1 MPEAV
6 AEGKKINK
14 TQIHLRIDDLT
25 LLEIDAFVF
34 YAQPDLAIGA
44 GYGTMLSIRGGPSI
58 QKELEA
64 LAPVAT
70 GEAVVTGAGRLKAE
84 HIIHAVGP
92 KFLEEDTEGKL
103 RTTMRNTLSRAE
115 ENKIKRLALPAM
127 GAGYYG
133 IDPGLCA
140 RVMLEEIKRHLAGE
154 TGIEQVII
162 CVLDTPQHK
171 AFHDQ
176 LAKLG

>member
-6 AEGKKINK
+6 AEK
-14 TQIHLRIDDLT
+14 TQAGTSVQLIKGDITDL
-25 LLEIDAFVF
+25 EVDAFVF
-34 YAQPDLAIGA
+34 YAQPDLALGS
-44 GYGTMLSIRGGPSI
+44 GFGTAISVRGGPSV
-58 QKELEA
+58 QEELET

-70 GEAVVTGAGRLKAE
+70 GEAVVTAGGRLKAQ

-92 KFLEEDTEGKL
+92 RFQEEDTEGKL
-103 RTTMRNTLSRAE
+103 RTTMRNTLSRAAE
-115 ENKIKRLALPAM
+115 HKIKRLALPAM

-140 RVMLEEIKRHLAGE
+140 RVMLEEIKRHLEGE
-154 TGIEQVII
+154 TGLEHIII

-171 AFHDQ
+171 AFDDQ
-176 LAKLG
+176 LAILG